1 VDELKGFNYRRT
13 ALIGAVGVSFV
24 LSGCSLVGGDSGKSE
39 EPSALKVMYYDE
51 RSFYSQLGMLYSAL
65 HPEVDIT
72 VVTNQNQN
80 ASADPKADMNAL
92 FDKFIEKEQP
102 DIIMLSPDQLTKY
115 AADGKL
121 LDLDTMT
128 EDEKFNKETLIPG
141 LLDYMKEMGG
151 GKLYGLSP
159 SFYSQVIF
167 YNKDMFNKYGIPLP
181 EDRMSWEKV
190 FELAQRFPTDGAK
203 DKRVYGLSFGYNSDV
218 YQLGSMLGSSQNL
231 SMVNAA
237 TKQVTINTPAW
248 KKIFET
254 TIKGLKSGSFY
265 TEDPNGSST
274 NTYEEYLLRDPF
286 ISGKLAMKIE
296 GAYLMGQIKEA
307 QTAIKDKGIQN
318 WDMVTM
324 PVDPQNPDKSTSMS
338 FGQIFAINAK
348 SVNADAAK
356 EFIRYITSEEY
367 ARVTSKI
374 QDGSFPVRTKY
385 LEDKDNHNMKAFY
398 SLKPAQSSLYKDY
411 EKLPQNF
418 FMQFMSIAQQELK
431 SAFDGTKSIDDA
443 LAAAQTKGQQALI
456 QAEAEDKNKP
466 AEGSNPAAGTTTSTT
481 TTTTSTA
488 K

>member
-1 VDELKGFNYRRT
+1 MTGFNGKIAVLIGTAGT
-13 ALIGAVGVSFV
+13 ALV
-24 LSGCSLVGGDSGKSE
+24 LSGCSLVGGNSGKSE

-72 VVTNQNQN
+72 VVTNQRNN
-80 ASADPKADMNAL
+80 ADPKADMNAL
-92 FDKFIEKEQP
+92 FDKFIEEEQT
-102 DIIMLSPDQLTKY
+102 DVIMLSPEQLTKY

-128 EDEKFNKETLIPG
+128 ENEDFNKESLIPG
-141 LLDYMKEMGG
+141 LLDYMKELGE

-159 SFYSQVIF
+159 NFYSQVIF
-167 YNKDMFNKYGIPLP
+167 YNKDMFNKYGVPLP

-203 DKRVYGLSFGYNSDV
+203 DKRVYGLSFGYNSEL
-218 YQLGSMLGSSQNL
+218 YQLGSMLGSTENL
-231 SMVNAA
+231 SMFNAS

-248 KKIFET
+248 KKVFGT
-254 TIKGLKSGSFY
+254 AIKGLKSGSLY
-265 TEDPNGSST
+265 TDDPNGGTGST
-274 NTYEEYLLRDPF
+274 SYEDYLLRDPF

-307 QTAIKDKGIQN
+307 QTAVKDKAVKN

-324 PVDPQNPDKSTSMS
+324 PVDPQNPDSSTSMS
-338 FGQIFAINAK
+338 FGQIFAVNAK
-348 SVNADAAK
+348 SVNAEAAK

-367 ARVTSKI
+367 ARVTSKV

-385 LEDKDNHNMKAFY
+385 LDDKDNHNMKAFY
-398 SLKPAQSSLYKDY
+398 SLKPVQSSLYKDY
-411 EKLPQNF
+411 DKLPQNF
-418 FMQFMSIAQQELK
+418 FMQFMGIAQEELK
-431 SAFDGTKSIDDA
+431 GAFDGKKSIDEA

-456 QAEAEDKNKP
+456 QAEAADKNKP
-466 AEGSNPAAGTTTSTT
+466 AEGADKAAGTAGALTST
-481 TTTTSTA
+481 SG
-488 K
+488 